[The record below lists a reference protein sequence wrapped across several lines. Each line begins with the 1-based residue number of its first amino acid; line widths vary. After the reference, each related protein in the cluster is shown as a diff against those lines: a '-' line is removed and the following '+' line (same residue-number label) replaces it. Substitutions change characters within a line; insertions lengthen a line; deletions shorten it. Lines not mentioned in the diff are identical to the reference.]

1 MAINKALILS
11 FYDAANFIDMLRGTY
26 QQAKTANAK
35 ISLYQAGT
43 DPSFNAAINA
53 IIPPVDR
60 QRIATMKTHLETLL
74 AAWEGTY
81 DDIINPT

>member
-11 FYDAANFIDMLRGTY
+11 FYDAANFVDMLRGTY
-26 QQAKTANAK
+26 QQAKTARNK
-35 ISLYQAGT
+35 IALYQAGT

-53 IIPPVDR
+53 IIPPADR
-60 QRIATMKTHLETLL
+60 ARIAAMKPQLDALL

-81 DDIINPT
+81 DDIINPA